1 MLESSFANAGNAV
14 RNGDG
19 CHIITLIESIIT
31 DFANITT
38 KSIFCHLIAEYCIE
52 VVAGCVCLGCN
63 GVGVDG
69 DGFKACALPE
79 SSIANADDAAG
90 NGDGCHITTL
100 IESIITDFDNIVVLA
115 IIGYFGWD
123 NNRAGIIFASRC
135 RWLV

>member
-1 MLESSFANAGNAV
+1 MLESSIANAGDAA

-52 VVAGCVCLGCN
+52 VVYVSIYLGSN

-69 DGFKACALPE
+69 DGFKACALSE
-79 SSIANADDAAG
+79 SFGVNAGNVFG
-90 NGDGCHITTL
+90 NGDGCQTAARIKGMF
-100 IESIITDFDNIVVLA
+100 TDGFQ
-115 IIGYFGWD
+115 IGRKSNG
-123 NNRAGIIFASRC
+123 C
-135 RWLV
+135 